1 MRTGTRRPSTSTRM
15 SDGRP
20 SSDWGP
26 EGRRSAWVGRS
37 ASARA
42 RSAHVVVWVPFL
54 NSVDSITHRS
64 AGIVV
69 GTPSTRYSSR
79 ARTHAPA
86 GSSRSVPL
94 TISLANIES

>member
-1 MRTGTRRPSTSTRM
+1 M
-15 SDGRP
+15 
-20 SSDWGP
+20 
-26 EGRRSAWVGRS
+26 GRS

-54 NSVDSITHRS
+54 NSVDSITQRS

-79 ARTHAPA
+79 ARTMRRRAA
-86 GSSRSVPL
+86 SRSVPL
-94 TISLANIES
+94 TISLATIES